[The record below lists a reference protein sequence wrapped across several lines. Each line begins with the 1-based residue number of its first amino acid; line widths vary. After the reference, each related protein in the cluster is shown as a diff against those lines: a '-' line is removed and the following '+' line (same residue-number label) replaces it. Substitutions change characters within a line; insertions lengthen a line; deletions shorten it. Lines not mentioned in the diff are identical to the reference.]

1 MIRVS
6 AGIIRREG
14 KILICQ
20 RGEGRQNAGLW
31 EFPGGKQEAGETAAV
46 CLRRELQEEL
56 SLPVTEPRLLCTR
69 EAQGIVFDFLTCET
83 NAEPVL
89 TEHAAYEWIAPR
101 QMLFRDFCPADT
113 AVARALAVQDPPL
126 MHFMWDFDGTLMDTY
141 PAMVGAFRAAC
152 RRYGVEVA
160 PDYALNLMKNNL
172 GYCIRTVAE
181 ENGLDPVALRAA
193 YDEEENAFPDSAV
206 IPLPGIPETLRAL
219 HAMGGRHY
227 LVTHRN
233 GRAWRFLE
241 ASGLLELFAGG
252 VTAEDKLP
260 RKPQPDM
267 VQAVLDRYGIDP
279 ATAIM
284 IGDRPLDGEAG
295 RNAGI
300 LSCMYD
306 TENRFPDDA
315 AELRCEDARGLV
327 GLLVGRL

>member
-6 AGIIRREG
+6 AGVIRREG

-20 RGEGRQNAGLW
+20 RGQGRQNAGLW
-31 EFPGGKQEAGETAAV
+31 EFPGGKQEAGESAAA
-46 CLRRELQEEL
+46 CLMRELQEEL
-56 SLPVTEPRLLCTR
+56 SLPVTEPKLLCTR

-83 NAEPVL
+83 DAEPVL

-101 QMLFRDFCPADT
+101 EMLFRAFCPADT
-113 AVARALAVQDPPL
+113 AVAAALAVQDPPL
-126 MHFMWDFDGTLMDTY
+126 KHFLWDFDGTLMDTY
-141 PAMVGAFRAAC
+141 PAMVQAFVNAC
-152 RRYGVEVA
+152 ASFGVTVA
-160 PDYALNLMKNNL
+160 PERALNLMKNNL
-172 GYCIRTVAE
+172 GHCIRTLAE
-181 ENGLDPVALRAA
+181 ENGLTYEELHAA
-193 YDEEENAFPDSAV
+193 YYREEDAVPDGAV
-206 IPLPGIPETLRAL
+206 VPLPGIPETLRAL
-219 HAMGGRHY
+219 HDMGGRHY

-233 GRAWRFLE
+233 HRAWDFL
-241 ASGLLELFAGG
+241 AANGLRELFDGG
-252 VTAEDKLP
+252 TLSDDNLP

-267 VQAVLDRYGIDP
+267 VQAVLARHNIDP

-306 TENRFPDDA
+306 VDNRFPDDA

-327 GLLVGRL
+327 GVLTGAL